1 MLRQTESPQS
11 RFCLAGVHVH
21 YGVGISTST
30 SLATAW
36 QSVDIPELHLVGFSG
51 D

>member
-11 RFCLAGVHVH
+11 RLCLAGVHIH
-21 YGVGISTST
+21 YGVAISTST
-30 SLATAW
+30 SPATPW
-36 QSVDIPELHLVGFSG
+36 QSVDIPELHLVEFSG